1 MERGPVKAAPEI
13 PCAGTSF
20 FTASVKSIAY
30 ALTLTLFATITARAQ
45 NPDPIP
51 LKDNWSIQSSAKVRA
66 EGATISRAGFEAK
79 GWYPATVP
87 STVLAALVADK
98 VYSDPYFGM
107 NLRSIPGTKYKIGAN
122 FSNQEMPADS
132 PFRVAWWYR
141 TEFELPADAAG
152 KTLWLSFKGINY
164 RANIWVNGQQIA
176 GTSEVAGAFRRY
188 EFDAT
193 KLLAPG
199 KKNAIAVAVFAPKA
213 DELGITWVDWNPAPP
228 DKDMG
233 IWGDVSLVI
242 SGPVAVRNL
251 QVDSK
256 VDQPDLAVAHLT
268 VSAELRNATDREVDG
283 TLRGTIGNE
292 ISFTK
297 SVIIAAKESKVITF
311 APAQDSALNI
321 QNPKLWWPYRMG
333 AQNMNTLRMEFTAA
347 GALSDA
353 ATLDFGIDEITSELT
368 SSNTRLFK
376 VNGKKIL
383 IRGGGY
389 SPDMMLRE
397 SPAEWNTHFS
407 YAKAMNL
414 NTIRLEGK
422 LVGDDF
428 FALADR
434 YGLLIMPGWCCCDH
448 WEKWKN
454 WKSDERSVA
463 TKSLRDQALR
473 LRTHPSVLMWL
484 DGSDNP
490 PPADVEKAYLDVL
503 ADVQWNK
510 PVVSSASQRETS
522 VSGASGVK
530 MTGPYDYVPPDYWSL
545 DTKNGGAYG
554 FNTETSPGPAVL
566 PIESLKQMLPPE
578 HLWPIDDYWNFH
590 AGGGRYHDTRT
601 YDHALEQRYGKPLSL
616 DDYERKSQAM
626 AYEGE
631 RAMFEAYGA
640 NKYTSTGVIQWM
652 LNNAWPSTI
661 WHLYDYYWRAAGGF
675 YGTQRAC
682 EPLHAQYSYADHS
695 IQVVNDHPTAYQGLT
710 LDADVYDI
718 KLSKRFSRSAPV
730 DVAADA
736 VTTAFALPA
745 VAEIPN
751 LSETY
756 FLKLTLKDST
766 GAIASNNF
774 YWLSTRQ
781 DTLDWNHST
790 WFYTPEKEFADL
802 TALQSLPPVKLHV
815 ESSFSSEGQS
825 GTAQV
830 IVKNPTNDLAFQVR
844 VKLTQGKGGA
854 DVLPI
859 IWDDNY
865 ISLLPGEKREL
876 RATYGLSDLNGAT
889 PAVEVTGWNVERP
902 VN

>member
-1 MERGPVKAAPEI
+1 MIECRSISGEAQTSRERP
-13 PCAGTSF
+13 SF
-20 FTASVKSIAY
+20 VSACVKSIAY
-30 ALTLTLFATITARAQ
+30 ALTLALLAAITARAQ
-45 NPDPIP
+45 NANAIP
-51 LKDNWSIQSSAKVRA
+51 LKDNWAIQSSAKVSA
-66 EGATISRAGFEAK
+66 DGATISRAGFEAK
-79 GWYPATVP
+79 DWYPATVP
-87 STVLAALVADK
+87 TTVLAALVADK
-98 VYSDPYFGM
+98 VYPDPYFGM
-107 NLRSIPGTKYKIGAN
+107 NLRSIPGTRYKIGAN
-122 FSNQEMPADS
+122 FSNEEMPSDS

-141 TEFELPADAAG
+141 TEFEVPAGAAR
-152 KTLWLSFKGINY
+152 KTLWLHFKGINY
-164 RANIWVNGQQIA
+164 CANIWVNGQQLA
-176 GTSEVAGAFRRY
+176 GTNEVAGAFRRY

-193 KLLAPG
+193 NLLTPG
-199 KKNAIAVAVFAPKA
+199 KKNAIAVAVFAPKS

-233 IWGDVSLVI
+233 IWGDVSLAI

-256 VDQPDLAVAHLT
+256 VDQPDLAAAHLT
-268 VSAELRNATDREVDG
+268 VSAELRNASHGAVQG
-283 TLRGTIGNE
+283 VLRGSIGDAITFEQNV
-292 ISFTK
+292 SL
-297 SVIIAAKESKVITF
+297 AAKESRVIVF
-311 APAQDSALNI
+311 APAQYPVLNI

-333 AQNMNTLRMEFTAA
+333 AQNMHTLSMEFTAA
-347 GALSDA
+347 GATSDA
-353 ATLDFGIDEITSELT
+353 ASLDFGIDEITSELT
-368 SSNTRLFK
+368 SPTTRLFK
-376 VNGKKIL
+376 INGKKIL

-397 SPAEWNTHFS
+397 TPEEWNTHFS
-407 YAKAMNL
+407 YAKTMNL

-448 WEKWKN
+448 WEKWTN

-484 DGSDNP
+484 DGSDGP

-503 ADVQWNK
+503 ADVKWNK
-510 PVVSSASQRETS
+510 PVISSAAQHDTS

-545 DTKNGGAYG
+545 DTKNGGAFG

-578 HLWPIDDYWNFH
+578 HLWPIDEYWNFH
-590 AGGGRYHDTRT
+590 AGGGRYHDTHI
-601 YDHALEQRYGKPLSL
+601 YDHALEQRYGKAVSL
-616 DDYERKSQAM
+616 EDYERKSQAM

-640 NKYTSTGVIQWM
+640 NKYNTTGVIQWM

-695 IQVVNDHPTAYQGLT
+695 IQVVNDEPKAYQGMT
-710 LDADVYDI
+710 LDADVYDK
-718 KLSKRFSRSAPV
+718 KLAKRFSRT
-730 DVAADA
+730 AAVEVPADS
-736 VTTAFALPA
+736 VTTAFAIPA
-745 VAEIPN
+745 IDG

-756 FLKLTLKDST
+756 FLKLTLRDSS
-766 GAIASNNF
+766 GAIASDNF

-781 DTLDWNHST
+781 DTLDWNHGT
-790 WFYTPEKEFADL
+790 WWYMPEKEFADL
-802 TALQSLPPVKLHV
+802 TALQSLPPVKLNV
-815 ESSFSSEGQS
+815 ESDFTAEGQS
-825 GTAQV
+825 GTTHLTLE
-830 IVKNPTNDLAFQVR
+830 NPSKDLAFQVR

-865 ISLLPGEKREL
+865 ISLLPGEKRTL
-876 RATYGLSDLNGAT
+876 RATYRLSDLNGAN
-889 PAVEVTGWNVERP
+889 PAVEVTGWNVE
-902 VN
+902 

>member
-1 MERGPVKAAPEI
+1 MIECRRISGEAETSRGRP
-13 PCAGTSF
+13 SF
-20 FTASVKSIAY
+20 VSQCVKSMAC
-30 ALTLTLFATITARAQ
+30 ALTLTLLATITARAQ
-45 NPDPIP
+45 NPNPIP
-51 LKDNWSIQSSAKVRA
+51 LKNNWTIQSSAKVPA
-66 EGATISRAGFEAK
+66 DGAAISRAGFDAK
-79 GWYPATVP
+79 DWYFATVP
-87 STVLAALVADK
+87 TTVLAALVADK

-122 FSNQEMPADS
+122 FSNEEMPSDS

-141 TEFELPADAAG
+141 TEFDIAADAAG
-152 KTLWLSFKGINY
+152 KTLWLNFKGINY
-164 RANIWVNGQQIA
+164 RANIWVNGQKLA
-176 GTSEVAGAFRRY
+176 GTGEAAGAFRRY
-188 EFDAT
+188 EFDVT
-193 KLLAPG
+193 NLLRPG

-233 IWGDVSLVI
+233 IWGDVSLAI

-256 VDQPDLAVAHLT
+256 VDQPDLAAAHLT
-268 VSAELRNATDREVDG
+268 VSAELRNASDIAVQG
-283 TLRGTIGNE
+283 ALRGTIGNLVTFE
-292 ISFTK
+292 QNVSL
-297 SVIIAAKESKVITF
+297 APKESKVIIF
-311 APAQDSALNI
+311 APAQYPALNL

-333 AQNMNTLRMEFTAA
+333 AQNMNTLRIEFTTADRA
-347 GALSDA
+347 CSDV

-368 SSNTRLFK
+368 SPTTRLFK

-389 SPDMMLRE
+389 SQDMMLRD

-422 LVGDDF
+422 LPADDF

-484 DGSDNP
+484 DGSDGP
-490 PPADVEKAYLDVL
+490 PPPDVEKAYLDVL
-503 ADVQWNK
+503 TDVKWNK
-510 PVVSSASQRETS
+510 PVVSSAAQQDTS

-545 DTKNGGAYG
+545 DTKNGGAFG

-578 HLWPIDDYWNFH
+578 HLWPIDEFWNFH
-590 AGGGRYHDTRT
+590 AGGGRYHDTHI
-601 YDHALEQRYGKPLSL
+601 YDHALEQRYGKAVSL

-640 NKYTSTGVIQWM
+640 NKYKSTGVIQWM

-682 EPLHAQYSYADHS
+682 ESLHAQYSYADRT
-695 IQVVNDHPTAYQGLT
+695 IQVVNDEPRAYQGLT
-710 LDADVYDI
+710 LDADVYDM
-718 KLSKRFSRSAPV
+718 KLAKRFSRRAPV
-730 DVAADA
+730 EVAADG
-736 VTTAFALPA
+736 VTTAFA
-745 VAEIPN
+745 IPTIAD
-751 LSETY
+751 LSGTY

-766 GAIASNNF
+766 GAISSSNF
-774 YWLSTRQ
+774 YWLSTRP
-781 DTLDWNHST
+781 DTLEWNHGT
-790 WFYTPEKEFADL
+790 WWYMPEKEFADL
-802 TALQSLPPVKLHV
+802 TALQSLPPVNLRV
-815 ESSFSSEGQS
+815 ASSFSSAGQN
-825 GTAQV
+825 GTSLV
-830 IVKNPTNDLAFQVR
+830 TLENPAKDLAFQVR
-844 VKLTQGKGGA
+844 VKLTRGKGGE

-876 RATYGLSDLNGAT
+876 RATYQLSDLNGAT
-889 PAVEVTGWNVERP
+889 PTIEVTGWNVESP
-902 VN
+902 TN

>member
-1 MERGPVKAAPEI
+1 MIETGSISAAAETPNAR
-13 PCAGTSF
+13 PSF
-20 FTASVKSIAY
+20 FPACIKSIAY
-30 ALTLTLFATITARAQ
+30 ALTLALFATATARAQ
-45 NPDPIP
+45 STNPIP
-51 LKDNWSIQSSAKVRA
+51 LKDGWAIQSSAKVPA
-66 EGATISRAGFEAK
+66 DGATVSRPGYAAND
-79 GWYPATVP
+79 WYPATVP
-87 STVLAALVADK
+87 TTVLAALVADK

-122 FSNQEMPADS
+122 FSNEDMPHDS
-132 PFRVAWWYR
+132 PFRVPWWYR
-141 TEFELPADAAG
+141 TEFEIPADAAG
-152 KTLWLSFKGINY
+152 KALWLNFKGINY
-164 RANIWVNGQQIA
+164 RADIWVNGQKLA
-176 GTSEVAGAFRRY
+176 GTGDVAGPFRRY

-193 KLLAPG
+193 KFLLPG
-199 KKNAIAVAVFAPKA
+199 KKNAIAIAVFAPKA

-233 IWGDVSLVI
+233 VWGDVSLAI

-256 VDQPDLAVAHLT
+256 LDQPDLATAHLT
-268 VSAELRNATDREVDG
+268 VSAELRNATDRPVAG
-283 TLRGTIGNE
+283 MLHGTIGDE
-292 ISFTK
+292 ITFEQ
-297 SVIIAAKESKVITF
+297 SVSLAAHESKVITF
-311 APAQDSALNI
+311 APAQYPALNI
-321 QNPKLWWPYRMG
+321 ANPKLWWPYRMG
-333 AQNMNTLRMEFTAA
+333 AQNMNMLSIEFSAA
-347 GALSDA
+347 DGVASDA
-353 ATLDFGIDEITSELT
+353 AHLDFGIDEITSELT
-368 SSNTRLFK
+368 SPTTRLFK
-376 VNGKKIL
+376 INGKKIL

-389 SPDMMLRE
+389 SQDMLLRD

-422 LVGDDF
+422 LPGDDF

-448 WEKWKN
+448 WEKWKD

-463 TKSLRDQALR
+463 TKSERDQALR

-484 DGSDNP
+484 YGSDGP
-490 PPADVEKAYLDVL
+490 PPPDVEKAYLDVL
-503 ADVQWNK
+503 ADVKWNK
-510 PVVSSASQRETS
+510 PVVSSASQHDTS

-530 MTGPYDYVPPDYWSL
+530 MTGPYDYVPPDYWL
-545 DTKNGGAYG
+545 QDTASGGAFG

-578 HLWPIDDYWNFH
+578 HLWPIDDFWNFH
-590 AGGGRYHDTRT
+590 AGGGRYHDTHIF
-601 YDHALEQRYGKPLSL
+601 DHALEMRYGKAVSL
-616 DDYERKSQAM
+616 GDYERKSQAM

-640 NKYTSTGVIQWM
+640 NKYKATGVIQWM

-682 EPLHAQYSYADHS
+682 EPLHAQYSYADRS
-695 IQVVNDHPTAYQGLT
+695 IQVANDQPKAYQGLT
-710 LDADVYDI
+710 LDAAVYDL
-718 KLSKRFSRSAPV
+718 KLAERFSRSAAV
-730 DVAADA
+730 EVAANG
-736 VTTAFALPA
+736 VTTAFA
-745 VAEIPN
+745 IPPIAD

-756 FLKLTLKDST
+756 FLKLTLRDAS

-774 YWLSTRQ
+774 YWLSTHP
-781 DTLDWNHST
+781 DTLDWKHGT
-790 WFYTPEKEFADL
+790 WWYTPEKDYADL
-802 TALQSLPPVKLHV
+802 TALQSLPPVKLQV
-815 ESSFSSEGQS
+815 ESSFESVGQNGAS
-825 GTAQV
+825 NVTLE
-830 IVKNPTNDLAFQVR
+830 NRTSDLAFQVR

-859 IWDDNY
+859 IWDDDY

-876 RATYGLSDLNGAT
+876 HSTYRLSDLNGTT
-889 PAVEVTGWNVERP
+889 PAIEVTGWNVQTSTE
-902 VN
+902 